1 MSTQIIRGSELQ
13 VFINDAAPA
22 WCTSH
27 TMTKSAETSSTV
39 TKDHGINTNNA
50 VTALNW
56 ELTGEFLFSDN
67 DYDMF
72 FDLFSEGEPISI
84 KFCHVANYSTQ
95 GLIRAGGDVEEWLP
109 SNKSMVGQAIITN
122 LTANANAG
130 ETATFSVTF
139 TGTGSLNT
147 VITGQTDYFVAAT
160 YDARA
165 VAQGMRMFNA
175 SAAPYVASVWYVGT
189 EQTEVQVLNG
199 VLQENITGLTQDP
212 NFIIYLANRT
222 VPAHMFENLTTLK
235 GAYTDIDV
243 NVIGEYAF
251 AGATSLATVATN
263 ADVTE
268 YKDHCFDGCT
278 SLASFNINS
287 DVNYIN
293 ASKVGASAF
302 NTCVRLGD
310 IALGDSCTE
319 VQAGAFNDCVQMTN
333 VEFSD
338 SITSIGNGAFSTSSH
353 TSPKTFEFYGETA
366 PTLGTYPFGNL
377 GYQVIILH
385 GAESVNDW
393 LESNETWDQYEN
405 ADIRLAN

>member
-1 MSTQIIRGSELQ
+1 MSRRIIRGSELQ

-27 TMTKSAETSSTV
+27 TMTKSAETTSTV

-72 FDLFSEGEPISI
+72 FDLFSEGEPVSI

-95 GLIRAGGDVEEWLP
+95 GLIRAGGDVQEWLP
-109 SNKSMVGQAIITN
+109 SNKYMVGQAIISN

-130 ETATFSVTF
+130 ENATFSVTF
-139 TGTGSLNT
+139 TGTGALNS
-147 VITGQTDYFVAAT
+147 VITGETDYFIAVT
-160 YDARA
+160 YDQRS
-165 VAQGMRMFNA
+165 VEQGMRMFNA
-175 SAAPYVASVWYVGT
+175 SAAPYVASVVYVGS
-189 EQTEVQVLNG
+189 EPTEVQVLNG

-235 GAYTDIDV
+235 GAYTDVDV
-243 NVIGEYAF
+243 NVIGAYAF
-251 AGATSLATVATN
+251 ANVTSLTTVATN
-263 ADVTE
+263 ATATE
-268 YKDHCFDGCT
+268 YNDHCFDGCT

-287 DVNYIN
+287 NVNYLH

-310 IALGDSCTE
+310 IALGDACTE

-333 VEFSD
+333 VNFSD

-353 TSPKTFEFYGETA
+353 TSQKTYEFYGETA
-366 PTLGTYPFGNL
+366 PTLGTYPLGAL
-377 GYQVIILH
+377 GYQTIILH
-385 GAESVNDW
+385 GVESVNDW

-405 ADIRLAN
+405 ADIRLAD

>member
-1 MSTQIIRGSELQ
+1 MSRRIIRGSELQ

-27 TMTKSAETSSTV
+27 TMTKSAETTSTV

-72 FDLFSEGEPISI
+72 FDLFSEGETVSI

-139 TGTGSLNT
+139 TGTGALNSVT
-147 VITGQTDYFVAAT
+147 TGETDYFIAVT
-160 YDARA
+160 YDARE
-165 VAQGMRMFNA
+165 VEQGMRMFNA
-175 SAAPYVASVWYVGT
+175 SAAPYVASVVYVGS
-189 EQTEVQVLNG
+189 EPTEVQVLNG

-212 NFIIYLANRT
+212 NFIIYLANST
-222 VPAHMFENLTTLK
+222 VPAHMFENLTTVK
-235 GAYTDIDV
+235 AAYTDVDV
-243 NVIGEYAF
+243 NVIGAYAF
-251 AGATSLATVATN
+251 ANVTSLTTVATN

-310 IALGDSCTE
+310 IALGDACTE

-333 VEFSD
+333 VNFSD

-353 TSPKTFEFYGETA
+353 TSPKTFEFYDETA
-366 PTLGTYPFGNL
+366 PTLGTYPLGNL

-385 GAESVNDW
+385 GVESVNDW

-405 ADIRLAN
+405 ADIRLAD